1 MNQNNMTSLL
11 TLLIGNY
18 DNDESLMMMMMRNR
32 DKMTSMSALPAA
44 IAMTMIVVNYIVSD
58 ADSIM
63 QVK

>member
-1 MNQNNMTSLL
+1 MMIIMTMVMF
-11 TLLIGNY
+11 TI
-18 DNDESLMMMMMRNR
+18 MRNQEEI
-32 DKMTSMSALPAA
+32 TSINDCSSKA